1 MGYYSA
7 KKEKVTKTLKQLLV
21 FECKSDSIS
30 FDFRLI
36 NHCCSICTITPI
48 VERQRR
54 KRRIHRW
61 WQLERRAHR

>member
-7 KKEKVTKTLKQLLV
+7 KEEEVAKTLKQLLV
-21 FECKSDSIS
+21 FERKSDSIS

-36 NHCCSICTITPI
+36 NHCCSICTTTPI
-48 VERQRR
+48 VERQ
-54 KRRIHRW
+54 RRIHRW